1 MSAENIRRKVKDS
14 IEGGEEL
21 NKMGR
26 TVTDSFIKSNSATNQ
41 KIYSNVW
48 LCFYSVIF
56 KGYYNLKYLIYF
68 VLH

>member
-1 MSAENIRRKVKDS
+1 MGSRPGSSGNQKVHGRPNVSAENIRRKVKDS

-41 KIYSNVW
+41 KIITDSGRAMAN
-48 LCFYSVIF
+48 
-56 KGYYNLKYLIYF
+56 
-68 VLH
+68 

>member
-1 MSAENIRRKVKDS
+1 VSAENIRRKVKDS

-41 KIYSNVW
+41 KIYSN
-48 LCFYSVIF
+48 SQ
-56 KGYYNLKYLIYF
+56 K
-68 VLH
+68 

>member
-26 TVTDSFIKSNSATNQ
+26 TVTDSFIKSNSATN
-41 KIYSNVW
+41 
-48 LCFYSVIF
+48 
-56 KGYYNLKYLIYF
+56 
-68 VLH
+68 